1 MLAAIVPYYTYPDLF
16 RGRKVHHWI
25 DNTVALSALVHGYA
39 RRPDMAKMINAFH
52 LQAAGLG
59 VGAYFEYVP
68 SKANIADLPSRGSY
82 ELLERLGGALE
93 EMEVPAVDTWAGPLG
108 AWFDRVHVRD

>member
-1 MLAAIVPYYTYPDLF
+1 M
-16 RGRKVHHWI
+16 
-25 DNTVALSALVHGYA
+25 
-39 RRPDMAKMINAFH
+39 
-52 LQAAGLG
+52 
-59 VGAYFEYVP
+59 GAYFEYVP